1 MRVIITGGAGFL
13 GMHLAQAILK
23 RGALTNAN
31 NALREVSSIVLVDQL
46 APPITLNDARVS
58 SIVGDISDPAFLAN
72 AIATGT
78 ESVFHLAAV
87 VSGQAEAEFDLGMRV
102 NFDATRLLLDR
113 CRMLSSPPKFL
124 FTSSIAVFGGAL
136 PPILP
141 DDQALTPQGSY
152 GAQKAMGE
160 LLVCDVSRKGFIDG
174 RVLRLPTVTVR
185 PGKPNKAASS
195 FASGMI
201 REPLAGVTAN
211 VPVSPETKMW
221 VQSPDRVIENILMG
235 HEIPAAQFR
244 SFPRTISVPG
254 ISVSIGEMAASLRRV
269 AGDEVADRLTWNREP
284 AIENLVNTWPQA
296 FSAERGRAMGMVA
309 DKNFDEMVR
318 AHMAAMAAA

>member
-13 GMHLAQAILK
+13 GMRLAQAILK

-31 NALREVSSIVLVDQL
+31 NALREVSSIVLLDQV
-46 APPITLNDARVS
+46 APTSMPSDARVS
-58 SIVGDISDPAFLAN
+58 SIVGDISDRAFLAHS
-72 AIATGT
+72 IAPDT
-78 ESVFHLAAV
+78 ESVFHLAAA

-102 NFDATRLLLDR
+102 NFDATRLLLDG
-113 CRMLSSPPKFL
+113 CRTLAAPPKFL

-160 LLVCDVSRKGFIDG
+160 LLVCDMSRKGFIDG

-201 REPLAGVTAN
+201 REPLAGVAAN

-235 HEIPAAQFR
+235 HEIPASQF
-244 SFPRTISVPG
+244 SGSARTISVPG

-269 AGDEVADRLTWNREP
+269 AGDAVADRLTWNREP

>member
-13 GMHLAQAILK
+13 GMRLAQAILK
-23 RGALTNAN
+23 RGALTTATG
-31 NALREVSSIVLVDQL
+31 ALREITSIVLVDQV
-46 APPITLNDARVS
+46 APPFGLGDPRVTPV
-58 SIVGDISDPAFLAN
+58 VGDISDREFLSR
-72 AIATGT
+72 AIAPDT
-78 ESVFHLAAV
+78 ESIFHLAAV

-102 NFDATRLLLDR
+102 NFDATRFLLDT
-113 CRMLSSPPKFL
+113 CRTLSSPPKFL

-141 DDQALTPQGSY
+141 DHQALTPQGSY

-160 LLVCDVSRKGFIDG
+160 LLVCDMSRKGFIDG

-201 REPLAGVTAN
+201 REPLAGVQAN

-235 HEIPAAQFR
+235 HEIPAAQFGAL
-244 SFPRTISVPG
+244 PRTISVPG

-269 AGDEVADRLTWNREP
+269 AGDEVADRLTWNRDP

-296 FSAERGRAMGMVA
+296 FSAERGRAIGMVA
-309 DKNFDEMVR
+309 DKKFDDIVR
-318 AHMAAMAAA
+318 SHMAAMGG